1 MAEVKTIDSK
11 TLRNWL
17 EIGQPVSIL
26 DIRPPAERT
35 EWQIPASIH
44 FNVYDK
50 LKENDLDA
58 FNGLHLDKSIPVVTF
73 CAGGKLSIVATE
85 LLTTLGYDAYSL
97 NGGMKG
103 WSLAW
108 NTASITF
115 PNFEIIQFRRTG
127 KGCLSYIIIANNEAT
142 VVDAS
147 LEISVYQQYL
157 LASKAVLKYALD
169 THIHADHISR
179 TKQLAEKN
187 NAPLFLPI
195 PNKVIFNFESIID
208 TTIFE
213 LGNIKI
219 KAIKTPGHTLE
230 STTFLIDDKVL
241 LTGDTLFT
249 DGVGRPDLKANTDE
263 ALQKTKQLYQSLQ
276 LLLALDENIVVLPSH
291 TSKAVDFD
299 NKLIQTTIGIVKKN
313 VAILQLNELDF
324 TNTIMQRIPPTPTN
338 YLSIVELN
346 LKGDFSDGNPIDLEA
361 GGNRCAIS

>member
-1 MAEVKTIDSK
+1 MAEVKTIDSN
-11 TLRNWL
+11 TLRDWL
-17 EIGQPVSIL
+17 ELGQPVSIL
-26 DIRPPAERT
+26 DIRPLAERT
-35 EWQIPASIH
+35 EWQIPTSIH

-50 LKENDLDA
+50 LKQNDFEA

-73 CAGGKLSIVATE
+73 CAGGKLSIVATK
-85 LLTTLGYDAYSL
+85 LLTTQGYDAYSL
-97 NGGMKG
+97 NGGMRG

-108 NTASITF
+108 NTAGFIF

-127 KGCLSYIIIANNEAT
+127 KGCLSYIILANNEAI

-147 LEISVYQQYL
+147 LDINVYHKYL
-157 LASKAVLKYALD
+157 LARKAVLKYALE

-219 KAIKTPGHTLE
+219 KVIKTPGHTLE

-241 LTGDTLFT
+241 LTGDTLFIN
-249 DGVGRPDLKANTDE
+249 GVGRPDLKANNNETLE
-263 ALQKTKQLYQSLQ
+263 KAKSLYKSIQI
-276 LLLALDENIVVLPSH
+276 LLALDENIIVLPSH
-291 TSKAVDFD
+291 TNQAVDFD
-299 NKLIQTTIGIVKKN
+299 NKPIKSTIGDIKHN
-313 VAILQLNELDF
+313 VALVQLNELDF
-324 TNTIMQRIPPTPTN
+324 TNTILQHIPPTPTN

-346 LKGDFSDGNPIDLEA
+346 IKGDFGEIDPIDLEA
-361 GGNRCAIS
+361 GANRCAIS